1 MNDNRRMPARLSAFV
16 IWALVAA
23 TATFWALRLFARS
36 PAAPAHAVAVGDALA
51 MRGDLTRLLGAPPL
65 AATPAVVVPEI
76 ASRFK
81 LTGVMAPKTPDR
93 HGVALISVDGKMPRA
108 FHVGARVDGELVL
121 QSVSLRTAA
130 IGPVQGKTAVVLEL
144 PPPTPAAI
152 GTLPPNWKPYLD
164 KLPNDP
170 WGKAYQYANPGV
182 KGEIDVYSLG
192 ADGVVGGEGKNADIG
207 SWQ

>member
-1 MNDNRRMPARLSAFV
+1 MPARLSAFV

-23 TATFWALRLFARS
+23 TATFWALRLLARS

-152 GTLPPNWKPYLD
+152 GTLPPNPGIAMPGAAVPMPVPAPLQAA
-164 KLPNDP
+164 PEAQAP
-170 WGKAYQYANPGV
+170 PPQAAPGSRFVIPRSQQGGNP
-182 KGEIDVYSLG
+182 SP
-192 ADGVVGGEGKNADIG
+192 
-207 SWQ
+207 QTQ